1 LRSAWIPPAVAQA
14 PIVIKNFDWRRTS
27 RIRSAS
33 CGVVIE
39 PSTSATSYGPGAM
52 RLDASGK

>member
-14 PIVIKNFDWRRTS
+14 PIAMSRRERARMS
-27 RIRSAS
+27 RMRSAS

-39 PSTSATSYGPGAM
+39 PSTIETS
-52 RLDASGK
+52 